1 MIDIHDIIH
10 KEHEGKECVSFQY
23 VLNVEGYNPIR
34 FIFSRGRTEGSKEI
48 IPKAWRVDVNLDN
61 AEGYAERFW
70 LFFVTPKENIP
81 LTLVCAMGLAEFK
94 NYVMKSGDY
103 MKMLNYEV
111 GSALEG
117 M

>member
-10 KEHEGKECVSFQY
+10 KEHEGKECVAFQY
-23 VLNVEGYNPIR
+23 VLKVEGYNAIR
-34 FIFSRGRTEGSKEI
+34 FIFSRSRTESNAI

-70 LFFVTPKENIP
+70 LFFVTPKDNIP
-81 LTLVCAMGLAEFK
+81 LTTVCAMGVTEFK
-94 NYVMKSGDY
+94 KYVMKSADY
-103 MKMLNYEV
+103 MTMINYEV
-111 GSALEG
+111 GLALEG